1 MTAPFNIPRV
11 SSKVKATTVPIP
23 QGLATEVRAK
33 ALAEGTTIKAVAA
46 ELDISLST
54 LNLVLNG
61 RQQSAKPSFIKKLQQ
76 YVEN

>member
-23 QGLATEVRAK
+23 KGLSFEVRTK
-33 ALAEGTTIKAVAA
+33 ITTKNTTIKAVAA

>member
-23 QGLATEVRAK
+23 QGLATQVRVK
-33 ALAEGTTIKAVAA
+33 ALTERTTIKDVAA
-46 ELDISLST
+46 ELEISLSA

-61 RQQSAKPSFIKKLQQ
+61 KQQRAKSSFIKKLQQ

>member
-33 ALAEGTTIKAVAA
+33 ALTENITIKEVAA
-46 ELDISLST
+46 KLDISLST

-61 RQQSAKPSFIKKLQQ
+61 RQQMAKPSFIKKLQQ
-76 YVEN
+76 YVEH

>member
-1 MTAPFNIPRV
+1 MTTPFNIPRV

-23 QGLATEVRAK
+23 KGLATEVRAK
-33 ALAEGTTIKAVAA
+33 ALAEGNTIKDVAA
-46 ELDISLST
+46 KLDISLST

-76 YVEN
+76 YVES

>member
-23 QGLATEVRAK
+23 KGLATEVRAK
-33 ALAEGTTIKAVAA
+33 ALTENITIKDVAA

-61 RQQSAKPSFIKKLQQ
+61 RQQGAKPSFIKKLQQ

>member
-1 MTAPFNIPRV
+1 MTTAFNIPRV

-23 QGLATEVRAK
+23 KGLATEVRAK
-33 ALAEGTTIKAVAA
+33 ALTEGTAIKDVAA

-61 RQQSAKPSFIKKLQQ
+61 RQQGAKPSFIKKLQQ